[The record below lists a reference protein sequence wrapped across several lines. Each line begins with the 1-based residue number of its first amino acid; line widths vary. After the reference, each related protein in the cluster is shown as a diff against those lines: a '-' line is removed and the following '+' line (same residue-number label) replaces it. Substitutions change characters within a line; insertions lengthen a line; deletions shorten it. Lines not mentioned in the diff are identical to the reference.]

1 MSMILDALK
10 RAEQDGAGETRSP
23 SLQSPPA
30 GSAKRGLSPLWA
42 SVIALLGLLVVVMG
56 YSLLSRE
63 ASEAVAASGSAGA
76 ISQQRP
82 AAQLNAHSHSTPPQK
97 RQSSGAE
104 PVGLLSEVHA
114 IPGSSTTF
122 ARVAGASVP
131 NEAALASE
139 TAGWVD
145 SNSEQNRVSNDRAAA
160 VADLY
165 KQRDAEPALTGLD
178 TLAGS
183 TEESVELTDDA
194 TSRSRV
200 MAGTAGDG
208 ELAIKG
214 GGEPKSTVEES
225 PVDLESVLR
234 QAQAEWG
241 EPALLPHPTA
251 LLESLSQQTKD
262 RIPSVIYSV
271 HDWQSAGRPT
281 VVINGKRLAAGQRE
295 GGFLVR
301 EILEDSVILSW
312 GGTDFRLRALN
323 SWINL

>member
-10 RAEQDGAGETRSP
+10 RAEQDGAGGTHAP
-23 SLQSPPA
+23 SLQSPPV
-30 GSAKRGLSPLWA
+30 GSARLSLSPLWA
-42 SVIALLGLLVVVMG
+42 SVIALLGVLVVLMG

-63 ASEAVAASGSAGA
+63 DSEAMSASGSGRTV
-76 ISQQRP
+76 SQQRP
-82 AAQLNAHSHSTPPQK
+82 AKQLNAHTTANLN
-97 RQSSGAE
+97 RQSSDAE
-104 PVGLLSEVHA
+104 PVVLSSEVNA
-114 IPGSSTTF
+114 MPGSSTTF
-122 ARVAGASVP
+122 ASVAGASMP
-131 NEAALASE
+131 NEASLASA
-139 TAGWVD
+139 TASLVD
-145 SNSEQNRVSNDRAAA
+145 PSGEQNRVSDDGAAA

-165 KQRDAEPALTGLD
+165 KQRDADPSVTERAAPTMRAAVGIDTG
-178 TLAGS
+178 S
-183 TEESVELTDDA
+183 ESVRQVTKVAARAD
-194 TSRSRV
+194 
-200 MAGTAGDG
+200 DG
-208 ELAIKG
+208 EPLTQNT
-214 GGEPKSTVEES
+214 EVPNPVLDES

-271 HDWQSAGRPT
+271 HDWQSTGRST

>member
-10 RAEQDGAGETRSP
+10 RAEQDGAGETRAP
-23 SLQSPPA
+23 SLQSPPID
-30 GSAKRGLSPLWA
+30 SAKRGLSPLWA
-42 SVIALLGLLVVVMG
+42 GLIALLGLLVVVMG

-63 ASEAVAASGSAGA
+63 DNEAMVVGGSGRE

-82 AAQLNAHSHSTPPQK
+82 IAQLNANSKTDPK
-97 RQSSGAE
+97 FQSSDTA
-104 PVGLLSEVHA
+104 PVVLSSEVNA
-114 IPGSSTTF
+114 IPGSSATF
-122 ARVAGASVP
+122 ASVVGASIT
-131 NEAALASE
+131 NEASLASA
-139 TAGWVD
+139 TAGLAD
-145 SNSEQNRVSNDRAAA
+145 PSGEQNRVSDDGASA

-165 KQRDAEPALTGLD
+165 KQRDTEPAITGLH
-178 TLAGS
+178 TLVGS
-183 TEESVELTDDA
+183 TEKSVDSTDHS
-194 TSRSRV
+194 TQQPRV
-200 MAGTAGDG
+200 VAGNKRGG
-208 ELAIKG
+208 ELAPESG
-214 GGEPKSTVEES
+214 GAPNSTLEES

-281 VVINGKRLAAGQRE
+281 VVINGTRLATGQRE